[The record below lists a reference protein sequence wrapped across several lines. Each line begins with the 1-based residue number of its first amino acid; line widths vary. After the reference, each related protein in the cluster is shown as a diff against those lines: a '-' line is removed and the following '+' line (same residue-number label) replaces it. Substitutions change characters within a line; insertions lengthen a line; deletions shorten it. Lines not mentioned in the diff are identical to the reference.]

1 MEKSVLEIISER
13 HKEWIYL
20 VQCFGCN
27 KDTAQD
33 IVQDMYIKMHK
44 IISNGSNVMYNE
56 TEINSYYILKTL
68 KSIFIDHTRKNKAIH
83 TPVEEQTEKIQDF
96 SSVDYQA
103 KYDIVLEELKNLYWF
118 DRKVFEII
126 NTGEKI
132 SDLSR
137 KTTIP
142 YYTLYNTYKKVYEH
156 LKKIL

>member
-27 KDTAQD
+27 KETAED

-44 IISNGSNVMYNE
+44 IISNGSNVMYND

-68 KSIFIDHTRKNKAIH
+68 KSIFIDHTRKNK
-83 TPVEEQTEKIQDF
+83 TVYTQVEEQTEKIQDF
-96 SSVDYQA
+96 SAVDYQT
-103 KYDIVLEELKNLYWF
+103 KYNVVLEELKNLYWF

-156 LKKIL
+156 LKKLL